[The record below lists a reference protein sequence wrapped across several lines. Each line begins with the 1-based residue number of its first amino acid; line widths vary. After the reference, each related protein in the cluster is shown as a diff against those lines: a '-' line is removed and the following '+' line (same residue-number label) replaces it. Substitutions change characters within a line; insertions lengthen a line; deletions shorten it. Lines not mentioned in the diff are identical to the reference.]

1 MKKYKILL
9 VDDDPFILQTIGPA
23 LEDKGYEITTIGN
36 GADAISLINK
46 SPYDLVLTD
55 LMMENIDGFQVL
67 KAVKKLETETMVI
80 VLTGYGDVNLAID
93 CLRLGADDFVLK
105 PCKLEELLF
114 RLKNCFGNLETKEK
128 IKRTEEKLV
137 EKTLYLDS
145 ILRSASESAIT
156 TTDLDLCIT
165 YCNPLAETFFGRTAD
180 EVIGKTVQEIHIME
194 GVSQERL
201 YKAIEQVHNK
211 GEYLYEVTQEL
222 DSGVRHLK
230 SRISGITNTKEELVG
245 FALFSHDI
253 TKSKRAEE
261 IIKANLKEKET
272 LLHEIHHRVKNNM
285 TVISSLLGLQIINV
299 SDEKAKEALQDSQ
312 NRVQTMSRIHE
323 TLYRS
328 DNLSAI
334 DMKTYLSELGAT
346 ILQGYTNSGN
356 VNLKVKAENIM
367 IEVRQASSLGLIAN
381 ELITNSIKYAFPDD
395 RKGEIVLDLKS
406 NEENEVELI
415 VSDNGIGIPEGLD
428 LEKTDSLGLK
438 LVKNITENQLNGSI
452 EMESKNGTKFTIKF
466 NIET

>member
-1 MKKYKILL
+1 
-9 VDDDPFILQTIGPA
+9 
-23 LEDKGYEITTIGN
+23 
-36 GADAISLINK
+36 
-46 SPYDLVLTD
+46 
-55 LMMENIDGFQVL
+55 
-67 KAVKKLETETMVI
+67 
-80 VLTGYGDVNLAID
+80 
-93 CLRLGADDFVLK
+93 
-105 PCKLEELLF
+105 
-114 RLKNCFGNLETKEK
+114 
-128 IKRTEEKLV
+128 
-137 EKTLYLDS
+137 
-145 ILRSASESAIT
+145 
-156 TTDLDLCIT
+156 
-165 YCNPLAETFFGRTAD
+165 
-180 EVIGKTVQEIHIME
+180 
-194 GVSQERL
+194 
-201 YKAIEQVHNK
+201 
-211 GEYLYEVTQEL
+211 
-222 DSGVRHLK
+222 
-230 SRISGITNTKEELVG
+230 
-245 FALFSHDI
+245 
-253 TKSKRAEE
+253 
-261 IIKANLKEKET
+261 LKEKET